1 MIAVILIVVA
11 DFSALVEN
19 TKNTIEKLTN
29 LTQIMLPVILTL
41 MIASGGN
48 TSAALYKPAV
58 AFLSG
63 GISSVF
69 VGILIPIVSLT
80 VVFSVLSNLSSSFKL
95 KNMQGFLQGV
105 IKWVIGVSVTVFT
118 FFMSA
123 QGLSSAVIDGVSFR
137 AAKYAITNSIPI
149 VGGFMKDGFD
159 LVLAGSV
166 LIKNAVGLGAVFLLF
181 SILLQPVVYLIVFQL
196 LLKLFAALTEPVGD
210 TRVSDFL
217 LGVSKAVNYLLAI
230 MFAVGLMIF
239 ISLLL
244 LIISA
249 NAFI

>member
-1 MIAVILIVVA
+1 
-11 DFSALVEN
+11 
-19 TKNTIEKLTN
+19 
-29 LTQIMLPVILTL
+29 
-41 MIASGGN
+41 
-48 TSAALYKPAV
+48 
-58 AFLSG
+58 
-63 GISSVF
+63 
-69 VGILIPIVSLT
+69 
-80 VVFSVLSNLSSSFKL
+80 
-95 KNMQGFLQGV
+95 
-105 IKWVIGVSVTVFT
+105 
-118 FFMSA
+118 
-123 QGLSSAVIDGVSFR
+123 
-137 AAKYAITNSIPI
+137 
-149 VGGFMKDGFD
+149 MKDGFD